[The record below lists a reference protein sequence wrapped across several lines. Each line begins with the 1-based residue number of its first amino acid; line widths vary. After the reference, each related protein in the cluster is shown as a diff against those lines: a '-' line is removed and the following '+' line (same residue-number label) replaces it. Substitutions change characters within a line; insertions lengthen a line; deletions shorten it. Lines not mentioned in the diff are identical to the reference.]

1 MSSKKH
7 RITSVTR
14 EQARTYISKATEFLR
29 SAKEAMINGQHNSAG
44 LLAIHA
50 AISAAD
56 AALGHQVQGGAA
68 FMAEND
74 MTLYSRRAAAAAV
87 TFGDVGYYREVIAGS
102 IGL

>member
-14 EQARTYISKATEFLR
+14 EQARTYISKAIEFLR

-56 AALGHQVQGGAA
+56 AALGHQVGYRSSSP
-68 FMAEND
+68 D
-74 MTLYSRRAAAAAV
+74 HRVAV
-87 TFGDVGYYREVIAGS
+87 ELIKDIGS
-102 IGL
+102 GTDE